1 MKSMLLSLMR
11 RFLKPEV
18 VNDKRGNELLL
29 IDVADKG
36 KQLPLNK
43 MNVDAEVPKLLKKI
57 SNNEKQRI
65 EKLKCMQYA
74 YIKMTE
80 YLQETLALD
89 SGFLA
94 DMVCLHPLK
103 GKDAAAVNRI
113 SRIAQCTRTCDRGA

>member
-1 MKSMLLSLMR
+1 MT
-11 RFLKPEV
+11 
-18 VNDKRGNELLL
+18 RGKDLLL
-29 IDVADKG
+29 IDVSDKE

-43 MNVDAEVPKLLKKI
+43 MNVGAKVPKLLKKI

-65 EKLKCMQYA
+65 GKLQCMQSA

-80 YLQETLALD
+80 YLQGNLPLD

-103 GKDAAAVNRI
+103 EKDGAAVNRI
-113 SRIAQCTRTCDRGA
+113 SRIAQCMPHVKVHSIAILKDERQNL